1 MSPARVGP
9 ALGLVKSALPM
20 LGTLGRPEAP
30 KYIRVR
36 DWLMEHIL
44 SSGFARGEKLPSES
58 DLVRRFDVSRV
69 TVRQALD
76 ALRTEGFIESRH
88 GKGWFLR
95 RICAVQN
102 LGKLQ
107 GFGEMLAPMG
117 VKVPIAVSAF
127 PDDLYQ
133 APRSWVERAYPT
145 LIYYNKAE
153 KGGHFAA
160 WEQPDIFIREV
171 RAGFKSLRGTQG

>member
-9 ALGLVKSALPM
+9 ALDLLPPAIPM
-20 LGTLGRPEAP
+20 VGNLARPEVP

-102 LGKLQ
+102 LG
-107 GFGEMLAPMG
+107 
-117 VKVPIAVSAF
+117 
-127 PDDLYQ
+127 
-133 APRSWVERAYPT
+133 
-145 LIYYNKAE
+145 
-153 KGGHFAA
+153 
-160 WEQPDIFIREV
+160 
-171 RAGFKSLRGTQG
+171 